1 MEKEG
6 TVMENKL
13 ENKMKNYIILITYTV
28 FILYAVFNLSYI
40 LSALNKLIVI
50 LSPFMYGFIIAYI
63 INRPYEFFKKQLF
76 SLKNRIASKT
86 GKKLT
91 PEKNSD
97 KLINVISIILSYSI
111 FLCVILFIFIAIAP
125 QLIMNLKQFI
135 DNFSTYSDSFI
146 AWSTEFSEK
155 FKLNILFSNNY
166 METILKNLTGLS
178 EKLVSDFFPGVF
190 SFTKNFAIGIYNWII
205 GLIVSL
211 YLIGGKEKL
220 LKQMRILSYSYIPPK
235 FMAKVFKIVNL
246 IHENFG
252 KFLMG
257 KILDSLIVG
266 ILCFLGT
273 SILQIPYTLLISVVV
288 TITNIIPFFG
298 PFIGAIPC
306 IIMLLIVNHTKA
318 LWFAIF
324 IFILQQIDANII
336 GPKVLGDTVGIS
348 GFWILFSV
356 IAGGGLF
363 GIPGMIMGVPIFAV
377 IYTIISEH
385 VYLYRFKN
393 FNK

>member
-1 MEKEG
+1 MEI
-6 TVMENKL
+6 
-13 ENKMKNYIILITYTV
+13 KMKNSIILITYTV
-28 FILYAVFNLSYI
+28 FIVYLIFNLSYVI
-40 LSALNKLIVI
+40 FAFNRLMVI
-50 LSPFMYGFIIAYI
+50 LAPFMYGFVIAYV
-63 INRPYEFFKKQLF
+63 INRPYEFFKKKLLF
-76 SLKNRIASKT
+76 LHNKISYQKGI
-86 GKKLT
+86 KLNT
-91 PEKNSD
+91 AKSY
-97 KLINVISIILSYSI
+97 KWINALSIVLAYSI
-111 FLCVILFIFIAIAP
+111 FLGLILFIFFTIVP
-125 QLIMNLKQFI
+125 QLIINLKQFI
-135 DNFSTYSDSFI
+135 DNFSTYSDSFTV
-146 AWSTEFSEK
+146 WSTKFSEK

-166 METILKNLTGLS
+166 MDTILKNLTGLS
-178 EKLVSDFFPGVF
+178 EKLVSDFFPSVF

-211 YLIGGKEKL
+211 YLIGGKQKL
-220 LKQMRILSYSYIPPK
+220 LKQVKILAYSYIPAK
-235 FMAKVFKIVNL
+235 FTGKVFKIVNL
-246 IHENFG
+246 MHENFG

-257 KILDSLIVG
+257 KILDSLIIGV
-266 ILCFLGT
+266 LCFLGT

-318 LWFAIF
+318 LWFAGF
-324 IFILQQIDANII
+324 IFVLQQIDANII

-356 IAGGGLF
+356 IAGGGFF

-393 FNK
+393 SNK

>member
-1 MEKEG
+1 MEI
-6 TVMENKL
+6 
-13 ENKMKNYIILITYTV
+13 KMKNSIILITYTV
-28 FILYAVFNLSYI
+28 FIMYLIFNLSYVI
-40 LSALNKLIVI
+40 FAFNRLMVI
-50 LSPFMYGFIIAYI
+50 LAPFMYGFVIAYV
-63 INRPYEFFKKQLF
+63 INRPYEFFKKKLLF
-76 SLKNRIASKT
+76 LHNKISSQKGI
-86 GKKLT
+86 KLNT
-91 PEKNSD
+91 AKSY
-97 KLINVISIILSYSI
+97 KWINALSIVLAYSI
-111 FLCVILFIFIAIAP
+111 FLGLILFIFFTIVP
-125 QLIMNLKQFI
+125 QLIINLKQFI
-135 DNFSTYSDSFI
+135 DNFSTYSDSFTV
-146 AWSTEFSEK
+146 WSTKFSEK

-166 METILKNLTGLS
+166 MDTILKNLTGLS
-178 EKLVSDFFPGVF
+178 EKLVSDFFPSVF

-211 YLIGGKEKL
+211 YLIGGKQKL
-220 LKQMRILSYSYIPPK
+220 LKQVKILAYSYIPAK
-235 FMAKVFKIVNL
+235 FTGKVFKIVNL
-246 IHENFG
+246 MHENFG

-257 KILDSLIVG
+257 KILDSLIIGV
-266 ILCFLGT
+266 LCFLGT

-318 LWFAIF
+318 LWFAGF
-324 IFILQQIDANII
+324 IFVLQQIDANII

-356 IAGGGLF
+356 IAGGGFF

-393 FNK
+393 SNK

>member
-1 MEKEG
+1 MEI
-6 TVMENKL
+6 
-13 ENKMKNYIILITYTV
+13 KMKNSIILITYTV
-28 FILYAVFNLSYI
+28 FIVYLIFNLSYVI
-40 LSALNKLIVI
+40 FAFNRLMVI
-50 LSPFMYGFIIAYI
+50 LAPFMYGFVIAYV
-63 INRPYEFFKKQLF
+63 INRPYEFFKKKLLF
-76 SLKNRIASKT
+76 LHNKISSQKGI
-86 GKKLT
+86 KLNT
-91 PEKNSD
+91 AKSY
-97 KLINVISIILSYSI
+97 KWINALSIVLAYSI
-111 FLCVILFIFIAIAP
+111 FLGLILFIFFTIVP
-125 QLIMNLKQFI
+125 QLIINLKQFI
-135 DNFSTYSDSFI
+135 DNFSTYSDSFTV
-146 AWSTEFSEK
+146 WSTKFSEK

-166 METILKNLTGLS
+166 MDTILKNLTGLS
-178 EKLVSDFFPGVF
+178 EKLVSDFFPSVF

-211 YLIGGKEKL
+211 YLIGGKQKL
-220 LKQMRILSYSYIPPK
+220 LKQVKILAYSYIPAK
-235 FMAKVFKIVNL
+235 FTGKVFKIVNL
-246 IHENFG
+246 MHENFG

-257 KILDSLIVG
+257 KILDSLIIGV
-266 ILCFLGT
+266 LCFLGT

-318 LWFAIF
+318 LWFAGF
-324 IFILQQIDANII
+324 IFVLQQIDANII

-356 IAGGGLF
+356 IAGGGFF

-393 FNK
+393 SNK